1 MRNYD
6 TWDTIASKISSLGL
20 SILFKIHY
28 PFPIL
33 VAIFTMTVIM
43 ISLGRDTKSSIDI
56 AIPF

>member
-1 MRNYD
+1 MGHYCFQNL
-6 TWDTIASKISSLGL
+6 ILGVV